1 MAVERDESVGR
12 RGPSRLAALV
22 DLSRTRQALLSVA
35 QPGLGA
41 VLALGGLPSLRVSLV
56 GLVAAAA
63 GFLAVFSLNDVLDR
77 RVDAAALRAGKG
89 EFAGFDID
97 TAFERHPLARGDL
110 SLRFSLAWVLSLA
123 ALSAVLAFTLA
134 PICLLLFAAA
144 VGLEVVYCALR
155 SVTPWKTVVSGVMV
169 GLGGVAGWAA
179 VAPLS
184 WRALSV
190 FGFLA
195 LWEIGGRNIANDL
208 ADIDADRSV
217 GVKTVATVYGPAVA
231 ARAACIVGFATLAST
246 VTLPMSGG
254 LLSDLALVAG
264 VFVVAWPGAKLW
276 YRPTSAEA
284 ASYFN
289 VASLY
294 PAVVLVVALLPAV
307 FGAL

>member
-1 MAVERDESVGR
+1 
-12 RGPSRLAALV
+12 
-22 DLSRTRQALLSVA
+22 
-35 QPGLGA
+35 

-56 GLVAAAA
+56 GLVAAGA

-123 ALSAVLAFTLA
+123 ALSAVLAYTLA
-134 PICLLLFAAA
+134 PICLLLFGAA
-144 VGLEVVYCALR
+144 VALEVVYCALR

-184 WRALSV
+184 WRVLSV

-246 VTLPMSGG
+246 VTLPMTAG

-264 VFVVAWPGAKLW
+264 VLVVAWPGAKLW

-294 PAVVLVVALLPAV
+294 PAVVLVIALLPAV